1 MTWIM
6 TGLSSPTEEICHI
19 ASVTVVVVMVVAV
32 CSFRTRDLFRK

>member
-19 ASVTVVVVMVVAV
+19 ASVTVVVVMVAV